1 MKKFTKTLA
10 ALCGLAIS
18 VSATAQ
24 DHDWQFVATGDG
36 TTHAI
41 DANGSLWAWGWNDE
55 GQLGYELPMKPDG
68 SARYDRTA
76 VPQQVGTD
84 TDWVSAVS
92 GTSRV
97 YALKSDGTLW
107 AAGMNSK
114 GVQGTGSSSK
124 NTVLTQVP
132 GENWAK
138 VATSRFFAYTT
149 LAIKTDGSLW
159 SWGEGEWG
167 VLGTGKTANSSTPV
181 QVGTDTDWADI
192 TVGVMHAL
200 AVKTD
205 GTLWGWG
212 FNERKQLL
220 DASSFNKTPIQLGTD
235 TDWASVVAVD
245 YCSYG
250 IKKDGS
256 LWKWG
261 VEFIGDDN
269 NPSVEISTPVMVE
282 GFDAPVISISGSEKY
297 RIAATGNNGVISKVY
312 TWGYNIEGVLG
323 NGEGTST
330 EDYYNGA
337 AVQFVATP
345 TAVDLGDAQV
355 TAIAAGQF
363 YAVVLTEDGQLL
375 GWGTNRGGQLGDY
388 TPADNLGSGFT
399 KTPVKVA
406 VNAAE
411 GEGIFT
417 VNAQSIPSSLA
428 TAKKLILTGEWGT
441 DEFAALSAA
450 IGNNAGFFAAG
461 NATIENIDMSQ
472 ASIKENTELNSGA
485 NERGIFYGL
494 KALTIVTMPVAE
506 QAANFTNFSGAFWN
520 CSELA
525 TIDLANCSGLT
536 NLNSAFYGCKALKE
550 VNIATANGITNTYSA
565 FDGCEA
571 LETITLPATVT
582 LSKFMFGS
590 CTSLKTI
597 DWSAYTGTEAPA
609 MPGDFFQYVNNL
621 EAITLKVPAAAYD
634 SFAADANWSKLTLES
649 VGEVVTP
656 EEGVYTFDAQNIP
669 ADLSQARKIVLTGT
683 WTTAD
688 FLALS
693 NAIGNNASIPSP
705 GNDYLEA
712 IDMSQAV
719 VEAGTS
725 LLGSFPGM
733 FGGSRESGIF
743 YGCRALTTV
752 TMPATEAGFKNISY
766 AFQNCTALTSIDL
779 STCTS
784 ITNTANAFDGCTA
797 LASVVLPSTITLK
810 KDMFAYCSS
819 LTLIDW
825 SAYEGTE
832 APTYVAIVD
841 GFDPMPSNV
850 TLIVPEAAYDSF
862 AADTKWAKF
871 NLVKA
876 TDSAITDI
884 EVDKAD
890 AIKVVYD
897 LNGRY
902 VGSFENTNELPA
914 GLYIING
921 KKVIK

>member
-1 MKKFTKTLA
+1 MKKLTKTLA

-18 VSATAQ
+18 VSASAQ
-24 DHDWQFVATGDG
+24 DHNWQFVATGDG

-55 GQLGYELPMKPDG
+55 GQLGYELPMKPDN

-97 YALKSDGTLW
+97 YALKSNGTLW

-132 GENWAK
+132 GDGWAK
-138 VATSRFFAYTT
+138 VATSRFFAYST

-159 SWGEGEWG
+159 AWGEGEWG
-167 VLGTGKTANSSTPV
+167 VLGIGSTANKSAPV
-181 QVGTDTDWADI
+181 QVGTDTDWSDI
-192 TVGVMHAL
+192 SVGVMHAL
-200 AVKTD
+200 AIKAD
-205 GTLWGWG
+205 GSLWGWG
-212 FNERKQLL
+212 FNENSQLL
-220 DASSFNKTPIQLGTD
+220 DATTFNKTPIQLGTD
-235 TDWASVVAVD
+235 TDWESVIAID

-269 NPSVEISTPVMVE
+269 NPSVELSAPVKVE
-282 GFDAPVISISGSEKY
+282 GFDAPVISISGSEKF
-297 RIAATGNNGVISKVY
+297 RIAATGENGVISKVY

-323 NGEGTST
+323 NGEGVST

-337 AVQFVATP
+337 TVQFVATP
-345 TAVDLGDAQV
+345 TAIDLGDVQV

-363 YAVVLTEDGQLL
+363 YAVVLTDDGQLI

-388 TPADNLGSGFT
+388 TPADNLGGGFY
-399 KTPVKVA
+399 KTPIAVA

-411 GEGIFT
+411 AEGIYTFD
-417 VNAQSIPSSLA
+417 AKSIPSSLA
-428 TAKKLILTGEWGT
+428 TAKKLILTGEWGS
-441 DEFAALSAA
+441 DDFAALSTA
-450 IGNNAGFFAAG
+450 IGNNVGFFAAG
-461 NATIENIDMSQ
+461 NSTIETIDMSQ
-472 ASIKENTELNSGA
+472 AAIKENTVLNSGA

-494 KALTIVTMPVAE
+494 KALTTVTMPVAE
-506 QAANFTNFSGAFWN
+506 QAANFTSLNGAFWN
-520 CSELA
+520 CEKLE

-536 NLNSAFYGCKALKE
+536 NLNSAFYGCKALK
-550 VNIATANGITNTYSA
+550 NINISTANGITNTYSA
-565 FDGCEA
+565 FDSCES
-571 LETITLPATVT
+571 LESITLPATIT
-582 LSKFMFGS
+582 LSKYMFGS

-597 DWSAYTGTEAPA
+597 DWSTFSETTAPT
-609 MPGDFFQYVNNL
+609 MPADFFQYVNNL
-621 EAITLKVPAAAYD
+621 SAITLKVPAAAYE
-634 SFAADANWSKLTLES
+634 SFAADANWSKLTIES
-649 VGEVVTP
+649 VGEAVTP

-683 WTTAD
+683 WNSDD
-688 FLALS
+688 FKALS
-693 NAIGNNASIPSP
+693 GAIGNNASLPSP
-705 GNDYLEA
+705 GNDYLEE
-712 IDMSQAV
+712 IDMSQAA
-719 VEAGTS
+719 VEDGTS
-725 LLGSFPGM
+725 LLGQFPGM
-733 FGGSRESGIF
+733 FGGTRDSGIF

-752 TMPATEAGFKNISY
+752 TMPSANAGFKNISY
-766 AFQNCTALTSIDL
+766 AFQNCTALKAIDL
-779 STCTS
+779 STCSS
-784 ITNTANAFDGCTA
+784 ITNTANAFDGCSA
-797 LASVVLPSTITLK
+797 LESVVLPATITLK
-810 KDMFAYCSS
+810 ADMFAYCPA

-825 SAYEGTE
+825 SAYAGTE
-832 APTYVAIVD
+832 APAYVAIVD

-862 AADTKWAKF
+862 AANAKWAKF

-876 TDSAITDI
+876 SSSAITDI

-897 LNGRY
+897 LNGRH
-902 VGSFENTNELPA
+902 VGTFEDTNALPA
-914 GLYIING
+914 GIYIING
-921 KKVIK
+921 KKVLK